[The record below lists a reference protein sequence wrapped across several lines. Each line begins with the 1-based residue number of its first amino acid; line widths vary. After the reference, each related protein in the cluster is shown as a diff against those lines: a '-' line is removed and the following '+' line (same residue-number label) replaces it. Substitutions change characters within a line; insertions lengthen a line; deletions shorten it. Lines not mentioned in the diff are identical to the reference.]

1 MSSMHDYAS
10 FDHNRATVG
19 RWLGVG
25 SLMLAGGFANLVVW
39 LRDLTGIEYFVQ
51 ASLTTG
57 AIYAVLHYLFNKFIW
72 KVKIFKVPDLSG
84 HWSIKGT
91 TLNEDGSEK
100 YPWDGKL
107 DIEQSWE
114 KIAIR
119 LETKSSESYSYTA
132 TLAKLA
138 GTSGGW
144 RLSYSYSNTP
154 HMQFSHE
161 LNGHKG
167 FCEVIFSE
175 NLKTARAN
183 YFNSNGRRTFG
194 VMDLERESND

>member
-1 MSSMHDYAS
+1 MTTMHDYAS
-10 FDHNRATVG
+10 FDHNRAIVG
-19 RWLGVG
+19 RWLGVS
-25 SLMLAGGFANLVVW
+25 SLILAGGFSNLIIW
-39 LRDLTGIEYFVQ
+39 LKDLTGLEYFFQ

-57 AIYAVLHYLFNKFIW
+57 VIYAGLHFIFNKFIW
-72 KVKIFKVPDLSG
+72 KVKLFKIPDLNG
-84 HWSIKGT
+84 IFVIEGQTLDENGEAKYHW
-91 TLNEDGSEK
+91 
-100 YPWDGKL
+100 PAKL

-119 LETKSSESYSYTA
+119 LETKSSESFSYTA

-167 FCEVIFSE
+167 FCEVIFSAD
-175 NLKTARAN
+175 LKTARAN

-194 VMDLERESND
+194 IMNLKRENHD